1 MKTKTILQILVIFAV
16 ALASFSC
23 SLLSKKYEKHETVE
37 YNINAVGKTK
47 LKLDNISGHIN
58 VYKSDSVK
66 GLVIKAEKIGQ
77 VKKKDL
83 DKPLDNIKVD
93 VDTSGSVITVTSH
106 IEKDKSWIHFDIH
119 GGNEINYDI
128 QIPPWLLFSVDG
140 VTGDISIGSIP
151 NETDINLV
159 NGNITFDNLIGNQ
172 SISVTNG
179 NIKGTIDS
187 VKHLKMDV
195 INGKITMNINK
206 AYNGEIRADVVNGRI
221 SYDSLN
227 ISDVMVDKNSLHGY
241 IGSRNNEISINVVNG
256 KISLTGK

>member
-1 MKTKTILQILVIFAV
+1 M
-16 ALASFSC
+16 
-23 SLLSKKYEKHETVE
+23 
-37 YNINAVGKTK
+37 
-47 LKLDNISGHIN
+47 
-58 VYKSDSVK
+58 
-66 GLVIKAEKIGQ
+66 
-77 VKKKDL
+77 
-83 DKPLDNIKVD
+83 
-93 VDTSGSVITVTSH
+93 DT
-106 IEKDKSWIHFDIH
+106 
-119 GGNEINYDI
+119 
-128 QIPPWLLFSVDG
+128 LLFSVDG

-195 INGKITMNINK
+195 INGKITKNINK